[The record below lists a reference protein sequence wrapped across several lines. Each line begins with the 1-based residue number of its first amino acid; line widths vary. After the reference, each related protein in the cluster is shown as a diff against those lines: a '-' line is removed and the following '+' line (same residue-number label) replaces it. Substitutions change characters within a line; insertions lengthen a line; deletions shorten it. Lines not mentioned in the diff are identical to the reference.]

1 MMLDKKLLL
10 ELVKIPAPS
19 GLEYLMKEYLL
30 KYGKENLNN
39 TDVIFESGEV
49 YYIKKSNNPNAKS
62 VLFDAHIDNVSL
74 RIMNITDDGFLIC
87 RSFGLNDEDI
97 YGKEVKVLTKN
108 GIINGLIAINPPHI
122 DIKNNQ
128 LIVDIFAKNGQEAKN
143 LVEIGD
149 AIFYKPYAKIV
160 NDHLTGT
167 FLDNHI
173 GVYSLINL
181 AKMIDKIENIK
192 YNIIFH
198 FSSREE
204 TGNLKYLSML
214 EQSVEQKS
222 RQIQLIFVIDADLA
236 TDVYNL
242 NRDDLPKAYLG
253 KGPIISR
260 NIIDDYYVYKFLMS
274 IMGDIP
280 YQTVMSD
287 GNGGNNLIDY
297 NKLNV
302 YGQSIGIP
310 LRYMH
315 SSVETCRLDDIKW
328 TIQLLYNIVLNLDIF
343 FSK

>member
-1 MMLDKKLLL
+1 MLNKKLLL

-19 GLEYLMKEYLL
+19 GLEYLMKDYLL
-30 KYGKENLNN
+30 KYGKENLKN
-39 TDVIFESGEV
+39 TDVIFEGGEV
-49 YYIKKSNNPNAKS
+49 YFIKKSNNPNAKS
-62 VLFDAHIDNVSL
+62 VLFDAHMDNVSL
-74 RIMNITDDGFLIC
+74 RIMSITDDGFLIC

-97 YGKEVKVLTKN
+97 YGKEVNVLTKN
-108 GIINGLIAINPPHI
+108 GIINGVISINPPHLN
-122 DIKNNQ
+122 IKNNQ
-128 LIVDIFAKNGQEAKN
+128 LIVDIFAKNGEEAKY

-160 NDHLTGT
+160 NGHLSGT

-181 AKMIDKIENIK
+181 AKMIDEIENIK

-214 EQSVEQKS
+214 PQNEEKIS
-222 RQIQLIFVIDADLA
+222 RKIQLIFVVDADLA

-242 NRDDLPKAYLG
+242 NRDDLPKSYLG

-260 NIIDDYYVYKFLMS
+260 NIIDDYNVYKFLMS
-274 IMGDIP
+274 IMDDIP

-343 FSK
+343 FSQ